1 MPKTPLGAQNPPQ
14 TTNSNAHPLNLN
26 RRSAADKEFLF
37 LKKHGKFSMRN
48 IFLNRKLRQKA
59 GCRIELP
66 VVSNHLG
73 GISPGE
79 NCPGVIVCGYF
90 TRGYFSGGAITW
102 GQFLFQITTL
112 KFTNYQRNDTLKH
125 VFPIS
130 FLHFYINIDKDEG
143 RTGNIFQITRKQPSK
158 GTLQNKCI

>member
-37 LKKHGKFSMRN
+37 LKKHEKFSMRN

-79 NCPGVIVCGYF
+79 NCPGVIVCGVTILEGHCGVGNLLGVIF
-90 TRGYFSGGAITW
+90 LGGLLPGGNFFS
-102 GQFLFQITTL
+102 
-112 KFTNYQRNDTLKH
+112 K
-125 VFPIS
+125 
-130 FLHFYINIDKDEG
+130 
-143 RTGNIFQITRKQPSK
+143 
-158 GTLQNKCI
+158 LQH

>member
-1 MPKTPLGAQNPPQ
+1 M
-14 TTNSNAHPLNLN
+14 
-26 RRSAADKEFLF
+26 
-37 LKKHGKFSMRN
+37 KKHGKFSMRN

-79 NCPGVIVCGYF
+79 NCPGKLSAGKLSQKGIVGLVIYQGLF
-90 TRGYFSGGAITW
+90 FWEAISW
-102 GQFLFQITTL
+102 GQFLFQITIL
-112 KFTNYQRNDTLKH
+112 KCTNYQRNDTLKH

-130 FLHFYINIDKDEG
+130 FLYFYINIDKDEG

-158 GTLQNKCI
+158 GALQNKCI